1 MFKVNKK
8 KKYLA
13 ATISTA
19 VVAST
24 AITLV
29 PYHSID
35 VEAASLTDIYSDAY
49 YYDAVIDLVGKGV
62 IRGFEDGTF
71 RPGASVTRRDAAAM
85 IARALGI
92 DKKVSADPGFHDVS
106 KKDSYYSSIAA
117 LVEAGIV
124 DGVTENSFQPKRT
137 VTRAEMSKMVAN
149 AFKLKTDSSSPSV
162 FTDVP
167 KGSWYFEFTKA
178 LLDNGVT
185 VGKTNYNFCSRRR
198 CTSWTTCYIYL
209 SGTR

>member
-1 MFKVNKK
+1 MFKVNQT

-19 VVAST
+19 VVATT
-24 AITLV
+24 AVTLV

-71 RPGASVTRRDAAAM
+71 RPGASVTRGDAAAM
-85 IARALGI
+85 IARALHI

-106 KKDSYYSSIAA
+106 KKIYY
-117 LVEAGIV
+117 
-124 DGVTENSFQPKRT
+124 
-137 VTRAEMSKMVAN
+137 
-149 AFKLKTDSSSPSV
+149 
-162 FTDVP
+162 
-167 KGSWYFEFTKA
+167 
-178 LLDNGVT
+178 
-185 VGKTNYNFCSRRR
+185 
-198 CTSWTTCYIYL
+198 
-209 SGTR
+209 